1 MGQRDTCPLRLSNR
15 EVYRIG
21 MTRPYTRFMLTS
33 RQLRYF
39 VEIVDA
45 GSFSLAAER
54 LFIAQ
59 SALSRQVRDIEQAL
73 QVTLLIRDARGL
85 DLTPAGRSLYGNA
98 RRILAALDDAAVS
111 AVHAER
117 GTEGTVHLL
126 HSSSVPLGPA
136 LLASIARHV
145 DAHPGVSI
153 DIATASSEHQ
163 AHEIR
168 EGRADLGLAR
178 EPILRRYAD
187 LQYTPLFR
195 ESLMAV
201 VPATHGMASRSSVP
215 VAALR
220 NERFVAQAHPERGG
234 LGHRVADLCRAHGF
248 SPQPA
253 AVRSRKWSQLA
264 LVDAGFGVAIVPAS
278 MAKMAPTGVKAIT
291 LEDASADSGVLLLCR
306 HDATAITR
314 RLADALVATCTE
326 AAD

>member
-1 MGQRDTCPLRLSNR
+1 
-15 EVYRIG
+15 
-21 MTRPYTRFMLTS
+21 MLTS

-59 SALSRQVRDIEQAL
+59 SALSRQVRDMEQAL
-73 QVTLLIRDARGL
+73 KVTLLVRDPRGL

-126 HSSSVPLGPA
+126 HSSSVPPGPA
-136 LLASIARHV
+136 LLAAIARHV

-153 DIATASSEHQ
+153 EIATASSEHQ
-163 AHEIR
+163 AHEIH

-187 LQYTPLFR
+187 LQYTPLYR
-195 ESLMAV
+195 EPLMAI
-201 VPATHGMASRSSVP
+201 VPDAHPLAAHRRLTVS
-215 VAALR
+215 ALR
-220 NERFVAQAHPERGG
+220 DERFVALAHQERGG
-234 LGHRVADLCRAHGF
+234 LGHRVAELCRVHGF

-264 LVDAGFGVAIVPAS
+264 LVEAGLGVAIVPAS
-278 MAKMAPTGVKAIT
+278 MARMAPAGVKAIAIA
-291 LEDASADSGVLLLCR
+291 DANADSGVLAICR
-306 HDATAITR
+306 QDATAITR
-314 RLADALVATCTE
+314 RLADALVAAHTVTG
-326 AAD
+326 APSD